1 MTPHGHAGAD
11 PPQPLGGGAGTGSVN
26 AVTAL
31 KPAVPSAATLHAL
44 SRFSYGWTPALGRE
58 ITKAGGFGRWFD
70 AQLAAGSDDAFTRTS
85 ATWWTSVNASP
96 AVLWRRHE
104 SEVEPLWQA
113 DANYQRWVL
122 ARRIHSPLQV
132 REVMT
137 ELWEHHFH
145 VTSEGSGTALF
156 RADYGRQI
164 RARAL
169 GRFADLLH
177 TAITH
182 PAMGVYLDNASSTAK
197 APNEN
202 LGRELLELHTVG
214 VGAYTEAD
222 VKDSARIL
230 TGYRV
235 DTWNTW
241 KVSYDRDSHAVGRV
255 RVLDFT
261 DANSSTDGRPT
272 TRRYLDH
279 LARHP
284 RTAEMVARKLAT
296 RFVVDAPPAAL
307 VRRLAGVYLAHDT
320 AIVPVLRALL
330 ASPEFKAA
338 RGKKVRTPTDDVV
351 ATYRALGV
359 RITRPRHDES
369 AANAI
374 LWQCGSLGSQPFAW
388 PRPDGL
394 PDQASAWATAPR
406 FLASLDAHYSMC
418 GGWWPKKNATYRTPA
433 SWLPLT
439 AKRRSVRF
447 DQLVDHLSRT
457 LTGRPAGRK
466 LQRVARQATGCRP
479 AERISRTHP
488 LVKWNMHRLLTVFL
502 DSPTHMSR

>member
-1 MTPHGHAGAD
+1 MATRAQTSATG
-11 PPQPLGGGAGTGSVN
+11 GGGAWTGSVD
-26 AVTAL
+26 VVRVV
-31 KPAVPSAATLHAL
+31 KPAVPSASTLHAL
-44 SRFSYGWTPALGRE
+44 SRFTYGWTPALGQE
-58 ITKAGGFGRWFD
+58 ITKAGGFGRWFE
-70 AQLAAGSDDAFTRTS
+70 AQLAAGADDSFTRSS
-85 ATWWTSVNASP
+85 AAWWTSVNASP

-104 SEVEPLWQA
+104 SEVETLWQA

-145 VTSEGSGTALF
+145 VTSEGSGSALF
-156 RADYGRQI
+156 RADYGNQI
-164 RARAL
+164 RAGSL

-177 TAITH
+177 AAVTH
-182 PAMGVYLDNASSTAK
+182 PALGVYLDNAASTAK

-214 VGAYTEAD
+214 VGAYTEDD

-241 KVSYDRDSHAVGRV
+241 KVSYDPASHAVGRV
-255 RVLDFT
+255 RVLGFT
-261 DANSSTDGRPT
+261 DANASSDGRAT
-272 TRRYLDH
+272 TRRYLDY

-284 RTAEMVARKLAT
+284 RTAETVARKLAT
-296 RFVVDAPPAAL
+296 RFVADAPPAAL

-330 ASPEFKAA
+330 ASPEFTAA
-338 RGKKVRTPTDDVV
+338 RGTKVRTPSDDVV

-359 RITRPRHDES
+359 RIGRPRHEKS
-369 AANAI
+369 TANEI
-374 LWQCGSLGSQPFAW
+374 LWQCGRLGSYPFAW

-406 FLASLDAHYSMC
+406 FLASLDVHYLMC
-418 GGWWPKKNATYRTPA
+418 GAWWPNRDATYRTPA
-433 SWLPLT
+433 SWLPVT
-439 AKRRSVRF
+439 AKRPSVRF
-447 DQLVDHLSRT
+447 DHLVDHLART
-457 LTGRPAGRK
+457 LTGRPASSK
-466 LQRVARQATGCRP
+466 VQRVARQATGCR
-479 AERISRTHP
+479 ATERVSRTHP

>member
-1 MTPHGHAGAD
+1 MPGA
-11 PPQPLGGGAGTGSVN
+11 S
-26 AVTAL
+26 
-31 KPAVPSAATLHAL
+31 TLHAL
-44 SRFSYGWTPALGRE
+44 SRFSYGWSPALGRE
-58 ITKAGGFGRWFD
+58 ISRAGGFARWFD
-70 AQLAAGSDDAFTRTS
+70 AQVSAPADDAFTRTS
-85 ATWWTSVNASP
+85 AGWWTSVNATP

-104 SEVEPLWQA
+104 NGAETLWQA

-122 ARRIHSPLQV
+122 ARRIHSPRQV

-145 VTSEGSGTALF
+145 VPTEGSGSALF
-156 RADYGRQI
+156 RADYGKQL

-182 PAMGVYLDNASSTAK
+182 PAMGVYLDNAASTAK

-214 VGAYTEAD
+214 VGNHTEDD

-241 KVSYDRDSHAVGRV
+241 RVSYDPASHAVGRV

-261 DANSSTDGRPT
+261 DANASADGRAT
-272 TRRYLDH
+272 TRRYLDY

-284 RTAEMVARKLAT
+284 RTAETVARKIAT
-296 RFVVDAPPAAL
+296 RFVSDSPSPAL

-320 AIVPVLRALL
+320 AIVPVLRAVL
-330 ASPEFKAA
+330 ASPEFTAA
-338 RGKKVRTPTDDVV
+338 RGVKVRTPTDDVV

-359 RITRPRHDES
+359 RILRPRHAES

-374 LWQCGSLGSQPFAW
+374 LWQCGRLGTHPFAW
-388 PRPDGL
+388 PRPDGM

-406 FLASLDAHYSMC
+406 FLASLDVHYSLC
-418 GGWWPKKNATYRTPA
+418 GGWWPSRDVRHRSDA

-439 AKRRSVRF
+439 RRRPTIRF
-447 DQLVDHLSRT
+447 DQLVDHLART
-457 LTGRPAGRK
+457 LTGRGATK
-466 LQRVARQATGCRP
+466 ALVRVACQATGCR
-479 AERISRTHP
+479 AKERISRTHP
-488 LVKWNMHRLLTVFL
+488 MVKWNVHRLLTVFL
-502 DSPTHMSR
+502 DSPAHMSR